1 VLAPA
6 LRDEFGLDLSDIGV
20 VLAAEWIGLTLVLL
34 PWGLVVDR
42 LGERWMVPAGL
53 AVCGGFMAAAAHAP
67 GFGSLVVLL
76 ALAGAAGGSVQ
87 SGSGRAVMGWFGSE
101 ERGLALG
108 VRQTA
113 VPLGGLI
120 AAVALPLL
128 GGVRESLLF
137 LAAFCFVGALVA
149 ASILREGAH
158 EELDTA
164 TVERTLRD
172 GRLWRLCFGSGL
184 YLIAQVAIIGFVVLF
199 LHDERGVSTGAAAAV
214 LASSQALA
222 VVARI
227 AAGRWSDRLRAR
239 VIPLR
244 HVGIASFAAVA
255 LVALFVDAPLLL
267 LVPLLA
273 LTGALSMSW
282 NGLSYT
288 AAAEFAGRARS
299 GAAIGFQ
306 QTVLSLIG
314 VGAPVAFALAVA
326 ASSWQIAFAL
336 AALFPLAG
344 WWFLAPLR
352 ERPTRVGSE

>member
-6 LRDEFGLDLSDIGV
+6 LRDEYALDLADIGV
-20 VLAAEWIGLTLVLL
+20 VLSAEWIGLTLVLL

-42 LGERWMVPAGL
+42 LGERWTLPAGL
-53 AVCGGFMAAAAHAP
+53 AACAGFLAGAAYAP
-67 GFGSLVVLL
+67 GFESLVGLL

-113 VPLGGLI
+113 VPLGGLV

-137 LAAFCFVGALVA
+137 LAGFCLFGAFVA
-149 ASILREGAH
+149 ASTLREGGH
-158 EELDTA
+158 DDLDAA
-164 TVERTLRD
+164 TLERTLRD
-172 GRLWRLCFGSGL
+172 GRLWRLCFASGL

-199 LHDERGVSTGAAAAV
+199 LHDERGVSTGSAAAV
-214 LASSQALA
+214 LAASQALA

-227 AAGRWSDRLRAR
+227 AVGRWSDRLRAR
-239 VIPLR
+239 VVPLR
-244 HVGIASFAAVA
+244 RVGVASFATVA
-255 LVALFVDAPLLL
+255 LVALLVGAPLWL

-273 LTGALSMSW
+273 VTGALSMSW

-314 VGAPVAFALAVA
+314 VGAPVAFAAAVS
-326 ASSWQIAFAL
+326 ASSWRAGFAL
-336 AALFPLAG
+336 AAVFPLTG
-344 WWFLAPLR
+344 WWLLRSLA
-352 ERPTRVGSE
+352 ER